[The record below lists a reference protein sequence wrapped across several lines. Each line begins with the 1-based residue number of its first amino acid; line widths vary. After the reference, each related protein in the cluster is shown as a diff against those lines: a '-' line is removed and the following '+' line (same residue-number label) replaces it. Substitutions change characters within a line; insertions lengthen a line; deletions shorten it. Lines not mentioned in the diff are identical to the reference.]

1 MQRRRPRAIPSSPLP
16 DDVGPD
22 RVIVS
27 QLASPRVAPASSIAR
42 VPACPPVFSPPAPA
56 TLTILLSLLFPDK
69 FPCDEF
75 AAATAASDE
84 SPRGESILDTFTCDD
99 EIPPDDYLSPKQ
111 IGCLTAL
118 LLRQCDIY
126 Q

>member
-1 MQRRRPRAIPSSPLP
+1 MH
-16 DDVGPD
+16 
-22 RVIVS
+22 
-27 QLASPRVAPASSIAR
+27 SPRSSMKGSTLDAMAR
-42 VPACPPVFSPPAPA
+42 GPMHFFLSPGAGPPA
-56 TLTILLSLLFPDK
+56 
-69 FPCDEF
+69 
-75 AAATAASDE
+75 AAAAVAAAASEAAAGATGSDV
-84 SPRGESILDTFTCDD
+84 SPRGASVLDRFPSD